1 MREFEAVL
9 SNLVVEVGGLYAAA
23 LGGVDGL
30 MIEGFSRAQAVD
42 LESAVAEHA
51 GLLRATRERYAATM
65 STPAI
70 QEWLAVG
77 DPIVGYVRPVSD
89 EYFLLC
95 VASPEVDLGQLRLKA
110 TQAADVLKG
119 VLS

>member
-9 SNLVVEVGGLYAAA
+9 SNLVIEVGGLYAAA

-30 MIEGFSRAQAVD
+30 MIEGFSRAQSID

-65 STPAI
+65 STPSVH
-70 QEWLAVG
+70 EWFAVG
-77 DPIVGYVRPVSD
+77 DPIVGYVRPISE

-95 VASPEVDLGQLRLKA
+95 VGSPEVNLGQLRLKA
-110 TQAADVLKG
+110 SQAAEILKG
-119 VLS
+119 VLG

>member
-9 SNLVVEVGGLYAAA
+9 SNLVVEVNGLYAAA
-23 LGGVDGL
+23 LGGADGL
-30 MIEGFSRAQAVD
+30 MIEGFTRASTID

-65 STPAI
+65 STPVLN
-70 QEWLAVG
+70 EWLAVG
-77 DPIVGYVRPVSD
+77 DPLVGYVLPIGD

-95 VASPEVDLGQLRLKA
+95 VGSPELNLGQLRLKA
-110 TQAADVLKG
+110 AQAAEVLKG
-119 VLS
+119 VLA

>member
-9 SNLVVEVGGLYAAA
+9 SNMVVEVGGLYAAA
-23 LGGVDGL
+23 VGGVDGL
-30 MIEGFSRAQAVD
+30 MIEGFSRTQVVD

-51 GLLRATRERYAATM
+51 GLLRTTRERYAATM
-65 STPAI
+65 SAPEI
-70 QEWLAVG
+70 REWLAVG
-77 DPIVGYVRPVSD
+77 ESIVGYVRPIGD

-95 VASPEVDLGQLRLKA
+95 VGSSEVNLGQLRLK
-110 TQAADVLKG
+110 TLQAADLLKE

>member
-9 SNLVVEVGGLYAAA
+9 SNLVVDVDGLYAAA

-30 MIEGFSRAQAVD
+30 MIEGFSRASMID

-51 GLLRATRERYAATM
+51 GLLRQARERYAATM
-65 STPAI
+65 STPNVR
-70 QEWLAVG
+70 EWLVVG
-77 DPIVGYVRPVSD
+77 DTLVGYVYPISED
-89 EYFLLC
+89 YFLLG
-95 VASPEVDLGQLRLKA
+95 VGGPEVNLGQLRLKVAQA
-110 TQAADVLKG
+110 TEVLKG